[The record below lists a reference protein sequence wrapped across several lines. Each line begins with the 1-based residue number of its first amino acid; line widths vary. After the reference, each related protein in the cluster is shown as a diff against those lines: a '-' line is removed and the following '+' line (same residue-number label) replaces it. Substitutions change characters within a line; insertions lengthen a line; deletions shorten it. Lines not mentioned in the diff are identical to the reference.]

1 MQRETFALRLY
12 GLLVSKLVALG
23 SGYVGALNTPVDC
36 V

>member
-1 MQRETFALRLY
+1 MQRETFALHY